1 MTDKYEEFKKWFKK
15 KSRRYGVWK
24 IDDNG
29 NQEICHYSRA
39 FIDFEEEQAEKEKEN
54 EIKKVLDKYIVK
66 IGFASIDGDDIEIN
80 SDAVD
85 KCYNEL
91 KEKDLIK

>member
-1 MTDKYEEFKKWFKK
+1 MTDKYEEFREWFKTK
-15 KSRRYGVWK
+15 KNYGVWK

-39 FIDFEEEQAEKEKEN
+39 FIDFEEEQAEKEKEK
-54 EIKKVLDKYIVK
+54 EIKRTIKQALKEQSCSLY
-66 IGFASIDGDDIEIN
+66 AIDGYTYVVYK
-80 SDAVD
+80 A
-85 KCYNEL
+85 L